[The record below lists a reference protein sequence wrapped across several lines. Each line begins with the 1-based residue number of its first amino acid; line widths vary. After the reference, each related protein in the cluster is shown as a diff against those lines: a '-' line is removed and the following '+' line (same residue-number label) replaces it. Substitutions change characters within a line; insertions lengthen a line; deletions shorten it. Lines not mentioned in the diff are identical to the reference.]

1 MSADGQTHG
10 PPVTPID
17 LLLPGAWR
25 SSLHGGDAVAA
36 SDDALLGATPPVRAS
51 MTLELPLGALF
62 EPPVLP
68 DEVPV
73 DPTAT
78 RARRTGR

>member
-1 MSADGQTHG
+1 VSADGQTHG

-25 SSLHGGDAVAA
+25 SSRHGGDAVAA
-36 SDDALLGATPPVRAS
+36 SDDALLGATPPARAS